1 MVKDENLHI
10 IKDDTLRY
18 KKNKLASTLAL
29 AGLVFDCL
37 YFTLLYGLSNVY
49 FSKITIGISVVLTLL
64 TLLFIFLSSEGV
76 KGYNK
81 KFCIV
86 LLVIAVIQILRI
98 FGIPMDALKHDT
110 DAGTTV
116 MNVSYFGAN
125 LSSKATFT
133 ILTIWLVAS
142 AACLVASAVIGYIY
156 AVRLENFMKKVNSG
170 EVDIM
175 ATVKAMDEAESAAAV
190 EVEQTSSEEVQ

>member
-1 MVKDENLHI
+1 MVKDENLQI

-29 AGLVFDCL
+29 AGLVFNCL
-37 YFTLLYGLSNVY
+37 YFTLLYGLADVY
-49 FSKITIGISVVLTLL
+49 FSKITIGISVVLTLI
-64 TLLFIFLSSEGV
+64 TLLFTFLSSEGV

-86 LLVIAVIQILRI
+86 LLVIAAIQIIRI

-110 DAGTTV
+110 DAGTAV

-125 LSSKATFT
+125 LSSQATFT

-156 AVRLENFMKKVNSG
+156 AVRLENFVKKVNSG